1 MRGRLDLISRSGYIY
16 QVVCGLNH
24 LRLLIIFFARLRYR
38 QSARWAASVMM
49 MINSAGHSDI
59 GRKRRVNQDC
69 FCTEDR
75 QRLYI
80 VADGMGGHLAG
91 EVAARMVVDS
101 VRNYFIALDGER
113 SNPPQNR
120 HDDSLSREANHL
132 LNAVVYANQQVYQAS
147 LDRPEH
153 RGMGSTV
160 AALLFTADTFVAAN
174 VGDSSIYLIHA
185 NSIER
190 ISISHTVVAAQ
201 NGTDAEMRALYGPDF
216 QHMLTRGMGIA
227 AEVEPDFCES
237 PYFEGDR
244 FVICSDGLSDKVSPA
259 EILEIASHG
268 PPAAICRTLVDLANE
283 RGGDDN
289 ITVVVLAAGMALG
302 FWPRLKHKFLNFL
315 K

>member
-1 MRGRLDLISRSGYIY
+1 M
-16 QVVCGLNH
+16 VT
-24 LRLLIIFFARLRYR
+24 
-38 QSARWAASVMM
+38 
-49 MINSAGHSDI
+49 INSAGLSDI

-75 QRLYI
+75 LQLYV
-80 VADGMGGHLAG
+80 VADGMGGHLSG
-91 EVAARMVVDS
+91 EVAAQMVVDS
-101 VRNYFIALDGER
+101 VRNYFIALDGDG

-120 HDDSLSREANHL
+120 QDDSLSREANHL
-132 LNAVVYANQQVYQAS
+132 LNAVVYANQQVYQTS

-160 AALLFTADTFVAAN
+160 ATLLFTANTFVAAN

-185 NSIER
+185 NRIER
-190 ISISHTVVAAQ
+190 ISTPHTVIAAQ
-201 NGTDAEMRALYGPDF
+201 SGTESELRTLYGPDF
-216 QHMLTRGMGIA
+216 QHMLTRGMGITA
-227 AEVEPDFCES
+227 AVEPDFCES
-237 PYFEGDR
+237 PYFDGDR

-268 PPAAICRTLVDLANE
+268 TPKEICRALVDLANE

-302 FWPRLKHKFLNFL
+302 FWPRLRHKFLNFL
-315 K
+315 R